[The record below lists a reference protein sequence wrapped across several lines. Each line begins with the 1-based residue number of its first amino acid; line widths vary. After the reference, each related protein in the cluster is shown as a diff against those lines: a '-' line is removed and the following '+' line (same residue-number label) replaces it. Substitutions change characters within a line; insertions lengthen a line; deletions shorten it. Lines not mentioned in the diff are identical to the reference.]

1 MKLYQFLH
9 QGQNLQR
16 KCQIV
21 YFLTGPSLINFC
33 NGKVNSLFF
42 NRALPYQ
49 FLQRKSK
56 KFIFLTVSS
65 LIIIFLLVEYV
76 SGFYNYV

>member
-1 MKLYQFLH
+1 MSEKDETLPIFAP
-9 QGQNLQR
+9 R
-16 KCQIV
+16 SE
-21 YFLTGPSLINFC
+21 FTAEMS
-33 NGKVNSLFF
+33 NSLFF